1 MKRVIFTCFDDIDP
15 ENFSDIKTKQAIE
28 EYFDRLVEN
37 KSNYAKSIGAEFI
50 FYHNTMKDFEVE
62 HCDVEFTKI
71 NLYKHHLMAQLAEQ
85 YDQVMYVD
93 MDVVFNTELNVFEEL
108 DLSRGFALIDQDDK
122 IESKDDDAIYKDWGL
137 RNPTLKYHITK
148 DLLNGKENH
157 VINTGIMVANSEH
170 IKQVKFVERLPDIV
184 KRIQNFKENAI
195 DGDKLKYIRN
205 WYYPNNEAIFSYIL
219 EQYNIPYQIVDKV
232 WHRIYDNVPEEGL
245 EGNIIHFINKRFVA
259 FFNDKTKVIFSIYID
274 IQDENLDQP
283 GAYPGDEID
292 KSKRTQLELRKYK
305 DQLIKNK
312 FEYATAI
319 GAEYLLYTNDD
330 DYYRFKDRFPD
341 LSEYDVI
348 NLYKIYLLDELTKQY
363 DMVLY
368 LDFDVYCRRK
378 VDFFN
383 FIPVDSHVGCYYN
396 TTKDLKINE
405 SIEYFKTYQRDFRS
419 PHAKYWNA
427 HAMLDEQGY
436 EPDNLVF
443 NTGIVG
449 ATRAVMEQIDYFSDI
464 DDTIQLMKDVKE
476 TSMYPDNIRDSF
488 GFDNETI
495 FSYKVK
501 KNDVH
506 THYLNEKWH
515 FKQMDA
521 WIEGDNVTRR
531 RVRES
536 TMRKGFEAAMATADP
551 ILIHFISKQFWLV
564 FDEV

>member
-15 ENFSDIKTKQAIE
+15 ENFSDVKTIQAVK
-28 EYFDRLVEN
+28 EYFDRLIDN
-37 KSNYAKSIGAEFI
+37 KKTYAEKIGVDFI
-50 FYHNTMKDFEVE
+50 FYHNTMKDFDVE
-62 HCDVEFTKI
+62 NCDVQFTKV
-71 NLYKHHLMAQLAEQ
+71 NLYKHHLMNQLADQ

-93 MDVVFNTELNVFEEL
+93 MDVVFNTDLNVFEEI
-108 DLSRGFALIDQDDK
+108 DLSKGFALIDQDDK
-122 IESKDDDAIYKDWGL
+122 IESKEDDAIYKDWGL

-148 DLLNGKENH
+148 DLLDGKENH
-157 VINTGIMVANSEH
+157 VINTGVMIANSAH
-170 IKQVKFVERLPDIV
+170 IKQVKFIERLSDIV
-184 KRIQNFKENAI
+184 KRIEHFKNNAI
-195 DGDKLKYIRN
+195 ENDKLRYIRN

-219 EQYNIPYQIVDKV
+219 EQHNIPYQIVDKV
-232 WHRIYDNVPEEGL
+232 WHKIYDNVPEETI
-245 EGNIIHFINKRFVA
+245 EGNVIHFINKRFVA
-259 FFNDKTKVIFSIYID
+259 FFKDKTKAVFSIYID
-274 IQDENLDQP
+274 IDDQNLDAP
-283 GAYPGDEID
+283 GAYPGDDID

-312 FEYATAI
+312 LDYATAI
-319 GAEYLLYTNDD
+319 GAEFLLYTNDD
-330 DYYRFKDRFPD
+330 QYYAFKDRFSD

-348 NLYKIYLLDELTKQY
+348 NLYKIYLLQELTKQY

-368 LDFDVYCRRK
+368 LDFDVYCRRN

-383 FIPVDSHVGCYYN
+383 FIPVDSHIGCYYN
-396 TTKDLKINE
+396 TIKDLKIVE
-405 SIEYFKTYQRDFRS
+405 SVEYFKTYQRDFRS

-427 HAMLDEQGY
+427 HALLNEYGCDPE
-436 EPDNLVF
+436 NFVF

-449 ATRAVMEQIDYFSDI
+449 ATRAVMEKIDYFSDI
-464 DDTIQLMKDVKE
+464 DQTIELMKEVKQH
-476 TSMYPDNIRDSF
+476 SMYPENIRKSF

-501 KNDVH
+501 KNNVD
-506 THYLNEKWH
+506 THYLNQRWH

-536 TMRKGFEAAMATADP
+536 TLRNGFQAAMTDINP
-551 ILIHFISKQFWLV
+551 VLIHFISKQFWLV

>member
-1 MKRVIFTCFDDIDP
+1 MKRVIFTCYDDIDLKIY
-15 ENFSDIKTKQAIE
+15 EDIKTGQAIE
-28 EYFDRLVEN
+28 EYFDRLIEN
-37 KSNYAKSIGAEFI
+37 KSSYAKSIDADFI

-62 HCDVEFTKI
+62 NCDVEFTKI
-71 NLYKHHLMAQLAEQ
+71 NLYKHHLMAELAEK

-108 DLSRGFALIDQDDK
+108 DLSKGFALIDQDHK
-122 IESKDDDAIYKDWGL
+122 IESKGDDAIYKDWGL

-148 DLLNGKENH
+148 DLLDGKDNH
-157 VINTGIMVANSEH
+157 VINTGVMIANSEH
-170 IKQVKFVERLPDIV
+170 IKQVKFVERLPNIV
-184 KRIQNFKENAI
+184 KRIQKFKESAI
-195 DGDKLKYIRN
+195 DNDKLKYIRN

-219 EQYNIPYQIVDKV
+219 EYYNIPYQIVDSI
-232 WHRIYDNVPEEGL
+232 WHRIYDNIPEESL
-245 EGNIIHFINKRFVA
+245 EGNIIHFINKRFVS
-259 FFNDKTKVIFSIYID
+259 FFNDKTKAIFSIYID
-274 IQDENLDQP
+274 IDDSNLDSA
-283 GAYPGDEID
+283 GAYVGDEID

-305 DQLIKNK
+305 DQLTKNK
-312 FEYATAI
+312 FEYAAAI
-319 GAEYLLYTNDD
+319 GAEFLLYTNDEE
-330 DYYRFKDRFPD
+330 YYQFKDRFPD

-348 NLYKIYLLDELTKQY
+348 NLYKIYILDQLTKQY

-383 FIPVDSHVGCYYN
+383 YIPVDSLVGCYYQVA
-396 TTKDLKINE
+396 KDLKINE
-405 SIEYFKTYQRDFRS
+405 SIEYFKSYKRDFRS

-427 HAMLDEQGY
+427 HALLSEVGVD
-436 EPDNLVF
+436 PDNLVY

-449 ATRAVMEQIDYFSDI
+449 ATKAIMDQIDYFGDI
-464 DDTIQLMKDVKE
+464 EDTIQLMKDVKE
-476 TSMYPDNIRDSF
+476 TSMYPDNMRKSF

-501 KNDVH
+501 KNNVQ
-506 THYLNEKWH
+506 THYLNDKWH

-536 TMRKGFEAAMATADP
+536 TLKKGFETAMTDINP
-551 ILIHFISKQFWLV
+551 IFVHFISKQFWLV
-564 FDEV
+564 FDD